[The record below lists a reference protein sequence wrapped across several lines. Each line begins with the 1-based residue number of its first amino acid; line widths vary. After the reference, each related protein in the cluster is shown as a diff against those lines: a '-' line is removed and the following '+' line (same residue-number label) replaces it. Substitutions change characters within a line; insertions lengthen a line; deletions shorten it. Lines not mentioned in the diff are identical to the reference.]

1 MKITAPV
8 QHYLRSAWYYQKK
21 ADFLN
26 EKILVLRSKAQK
38 ITTSFQDVP
47 TFGGFEDH
55 RQQVIAEMVD
65 LEREYGKSMMMC
77 RNKAKE
83 IEFVIGLLENHQ
95 EKIVLEMRYLHYD
108 NWLDIAINLNY
119 SVQMIYKIHGRALI
133 NLLKINKQAEQ
144 TSGKSFF

>member
-108 NWLDIAINLNY
+108 NWIDIAFNLNY

>member
-8 QHYLRSAWYYQKK
+8 QHYLRSAWYYDKK
-21 ADFLN
+21 SNFLN
-26 EKILVLRSKAQK
+26 DKISVLRSKAEK
-38 ITTSFQDVP
+38 ITTSYQDNP

-55 RQQVIAEMVD
+55 RQKVIAEMVD
-65 LEREYGKSMMMC
+65 LEREYEKARTLC
-77 RNKAKE
+77 RNKRKE
-83 IEFVIGLLENHQ
+83 VEFVINLLENHQ